1 MLSVRKVCVLLKK
14 KKLLIETEADTALF
28 FILLECEDYQKMVSQ
43 TGFSLNNENAT
54 PTKPRI
60 EFPFMVKLSDYS
72 QGALISENFV
82 LTIANNE

>member
-1 MLSVRKVCVLLKK
+1 MCAIEE
-14 KKLLIETEADTALF
+14 KKLLIETEADTAFFL
-28 FILLECEDYQKMVSQ
+28 FILLECDDYQKMVPP
-43 TGFSLNNENAT
+43 TRFSLNNENTT